1 VAVAGTL
8 RVMASPSSASAGLN
22 DTFRGV
28 LFLCAGLFIF
38 SFQDVMIKLL
48 SDRYP
53 VHQLVF
59 ARGLIALP
67 IIFMIVHWESGLGTL
82 ATRRPG
88 MHALRSFIGFG
99 AFFFYY
105 LALSSM
111 PLTAVVAIWF
121 TSPLFITVLAIP
133 ILGERIGW
141 RRWLGILFG
150 FAGAL
155 VIIQPGADTF
165 QATAILP
172 LLAAFCYGI
181 STVLGRKI
189 GITESGSVM
198 AFYMMLTF
206 FYMGVGLGVGLA
218 HLDLPVPDAGPT
230 RFLLQPWR
238 MPTGVELYM
247 IVVIGIISG
256 AGFWMLASAYRIG
269 SAPVIAPFEY
279 TAMLWASILSYLLW
293 GEIPKATTVIGTLM
307 IIASGVYVLRREALV
322 RERPLA
328 GKGVWR
334 SRN

>member
-1 VAVAGTL
+1 
-8 RVMASPSSASAGLN
+8 MSSPSTTSAGLN

-28 LFLCAGLFIF
+28 LYLCAGLFIF
-38 SFQDVMIKLL
+38 AFQDVIIKLL
-48 SDRYP
+48 SDHYP

-67 IIFMIVHWESGLGTL
+67 IIFMIVHYESGLGTL

-105 LALSSM
+105 LALPAM

-121 TSPLFITVLAIP
+121 TSPLFITALAVP
-133 ILGERIGW
+133 VLGEKVGW
-141 RRWLGILFG
+141 RRWSGILFG

-165 QATAILP
+165 QPAALLP
-172 LLAAFCYGI
+172 MLAAFCYGV

-206 FYMGVGLGVGLA
+206 FYMGVGLGVGVA
-218 HLDLPVPDAGPT
+218 HLGLPVPEAGSM
-230 RFLLQPWR
+230 RFMLQPWQ
-238 MPTGVELYM
+238 MPTGVELGM
-247 IVVIGIISG
+247 IIMVGIISG
-256 AGFWMLASAYRIG
+256 AGFWMLATAYRVAR
-269 SAPVIAPFEY
+269 APVVAPFEY
-279 TAMLWASILSYLLW
+279 TAMLWVSILSYLLW
-293 GEIPKATTVIGTLM
+293 GEIPKLTTVIGTLM
-307 IIASGVYVLRREALV
+307 IIASGVYVLRREAIV